1 MTGDTSVMTI
11 TTGAVRVVV
20 LAACAAVAAACGGQ
34 TGGTALPAPADPTT
48 SVAAAPSSTPAA
60 APSASDVPTPGPTFT
75 ETVTVPAPAPAGP
88 VPCVDPSSSNVRAAV
103 ADLGTDSQG
112 GRFVIDDHTTGI
124 SSDGCPSLEWARATG
139 TGIQNGTVQSHVL
152 FFTNTGSYL
161 GTATSDAYSYT
172 SVVGASDDTV
182 TVRYRWLSPDD
193 AICCPSNE
201 SYVTFTLVGGNTIV
215 PDGQFPPRP

>member
-1 MTGDTSVMTI
+1 MTSSTSAARI
-11 TTGAVRVVV
+11 LV
-20 LAACAAVAAACGGQ
+20 LVACAAVAAACGGQ
-34 TGGTALPAPADPTT
+34 TGGTAQPAPADGTT
-48 SVAAAPSSTPAA
+48 SVAAPTSSPAA
-60 APSASDVPTPGPTFT
+60 SAVPAAPAATGSPATTGAPTFT

-103 ADLGTDSQG
+103 ANLGTDSQG
-112 GRFVIDDHTTGI
+112 GPFVIDDHTMGI

-139 TGIQNGTVQSHVL
+139 TGIRNGTVQSHVL

-172 SVVGASDDTV
+172 SVVGATDDTV

-193 AICCPSNE
+193 ANCCPSNE
-201 SYVTFTLVGGNTIV
+201 SYVDFTLVGGTTIV
-215 PDGQFPPRP
+215 PDGQFPPRA

>member
-1 MTGDTSVMTI
+1 MTS
-11 TTGAVRVVV
+11 TTFAARIAV

-34 TGGTALPAPADPTT
+34 TDGTAQPAPADGAASAASSTTASPASPAGTPSPTT
-48 SVAAAPSSTPAA
+48 TGA
-60 APSASDVPTPGPTFT
+60 PTFT

-103 ADLGTDSQG
+103 ANLGTDSQG
-112 GRFVIDDHTTGI
+112 GRFVIDDHTMGI
-124 SSDGCPSLEWARATG
+124 SSDGCPALEWARATG

-172 SVVGASDDTV
+172 SVVGATDDTV
-182 TVRYRWLSPDD
+182 TVRYRWLSPEDPN
-193 AICCPSNE
+193 CCPSNE